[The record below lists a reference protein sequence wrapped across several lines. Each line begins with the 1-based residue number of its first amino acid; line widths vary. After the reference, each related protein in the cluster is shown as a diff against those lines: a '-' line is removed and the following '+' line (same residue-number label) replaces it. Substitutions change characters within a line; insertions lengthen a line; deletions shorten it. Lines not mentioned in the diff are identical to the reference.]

1 MRLLTVAL
9 LSIVP
14 TRNPPAVIKGRMNAQ
29 DTQKQWEHSN
39 MVNLIKTYCWKKSNT
54 YHMKF
59 KNRQH
64 KLFLGTAKSL
74 QLCQTLWDPPGSSV
88 YGILWAKTLDCV
100 AMPSSRRSS
109 RPRDRIRIC
118 FLYWQA
124 GSLPRSHQGIY
135 GTKIK
140 RMISEVKVTQSCPTL
155 VTPWTVARKVPL
167 SMGFS
172 RQEYWSGLPFPS
184 SGNLPDP
191 GIEPMSSAL

>member
-1 MRLLTVAL
+1 
-9 LSIVP
+9 
-14 TRNPPAVIKGRMNAQ
+14 
-29 DTQKQWEHSN
+29 
-39 MVNLIKTYCWKKSNT
+39 
-54 YHMKF
+54 MKF

-74 QLCQTLWDPPGSSV
+74 QLCPTLWDPPGSSV
-88 YGILWAKTLDCV
+88 HGILRAKTLDWV
-100 AMPSSRRSS
+100 AMPSSRGSS
-109 RPRDRIRIC
+109 RPRDRTHIC

-124 GSLPRSHQGIY
+124 GSLPRSHQGIH

-155 VTPWTVARKVPL
+155 VTPWTVAHKVPL

-191 GIEPMSSAL
+191 GIEPMSSALQADSLLTELGGKP